1 MRAWDEAEREAAR
14 RREAAAADAGLP
26 PVGDEATL
34 ASLGLAS
41 DDETG
46 PDPAGPGG
54 AGAAAGGAGDVPPG
68 GHRHGDIVHPGPH
81 RHPHVE
87 TPDDGRPVL
96 GIVGA
101 GPVGTALGV
110 AFARAGWRVGAVA
123 SRDPERRRRF
133 VSLVPGSRA
142 LPEAQAIVDECHLVV
157 LAVPDDAVASVAR
170 QLRLYSGQAIVH
182 TSGALGADVLAPS
195 LAAGTQAGGFHPLI
209 AFADVDRAVAALR
222 GATVAVEAEPPL
234 LGLLGEMAASVGAHP
249 VVIPHGAKAAYH
261 AAAVLA
267 AAGTIALLD
276 SIAELGRVAGLDEA
290 QSLAVYLP
298 LVEDTLGNARALGI
312 ARALTGP
319 MTRGDVGTLEAHAA
333 TLAARAP
340 AVAALH
346 REVSLRAI
354 AIAEGRGAIDAAA
367 AASLRAAVVAA
378 PADAPPATAPADAAP
393 AGGDGPSAVRRVG

>member
-1 MRAWDEAEREAAR
+1 MRMRAWDEAEREAAR
-14 RREAAAADAGLP
+14 RREAAALESALP

-34 ASLGLAS
+34 EALGL
-41 DDETG
+41 
-46 PDPAGPGG
+46 G
-54 AGAAAGGAGDVPPG
+54 AGRDGEGREAHPGANDAGQDGPPLPPG
-68 GHRHGDIVHPGPH
+68 AHRHGDVVHLGPH

-87 TPDDGRPVL
+87 TQDDGRPVL

-110 AFARAGWRVGAVA
+110 AFSRAGWRVGAAA

-133 VSLVPGSRA
+133 ASLVPGART
-142 LPEAQAIVDECHLVV
+142 LPEAQGIVDECHLVV
-157 LAVPDDAVASVAR
+157 VAVPDDAVASVAR
-170 QLRLYSGQAIVH
+170 TIRLYSGQAIVH
-182 TSGALGADVLAPS
+182 TSGVLGAEVLEPS

-209 AFADVDRAVAALR
+209 AFADVDRAVAALP

-234 LGLLGEMAASVGAHP
+234 RGLLGEMAASIGAHP

-276 SIAELGRVAGLDEA
+276 SIAELGRVADLDES

-298 LVEDTLGNARALGI
+298 LVENTIGNARALGI

-319 MTRGDVGTLEAHAA
+319 MTRGDVGTLGAHAA
-333 TLAARAP
+333 TLAAHAP
-340 AVAALH
+340 AVVALH

-354 AIAEGRGAIDAAA
+354 EIAERRGAIDGPTADALRAVLAPAAA
-367 AASLRAAVVAA
+367 EGGAEGVGVLG
-378 PADAPPATAPADAAP
+378 ADATSP
-393 AGGDGPSAVRRVG
+393 DGRVG

>member
-14 RREAAAADAGLP
+14 RRDAAADEAGLP
-26 PVGDEATL
+26 PAG
-34 ASLGLAS
+34 SG
-41 DDETG
+41 
-46 PDPAGPGG
+46 GPGG
-54 AGAAAGGAGDVPPG
+54 DGALPSGA
-68 GHRHGDIVHPGPH
+68 HRHGDVVHPGPH

-87 TPDDGRPVL
+87 PPDDGRPVL

-110 AFARAGWRVGAVA
+110 AFSRAGWHVGAVA
-123 SRDPERRRRF
+123 SRDAERRRRF
-133 VSLVPGSRA
+133 ASLVPGARA

-157 LAVPDDAVASVAR
+157 VAVPDDAVASVAR
-170 QLRLYSGQAIVH
+170 GLRLYSGQAIVH
-182 TSGALGADVLAPS
+182 TSGALGAEVLAPS

-234 LGLLGEMAASVGAHP
+234 LGLLGEMASSVGAHP

-276 SIAELGRVAGLDEA
+276 SIASLGRVAGLDEA

-298 LVEDTLGNARALGI
+298 LVENTIGNARALGL

-333 TLAARAP
+333 TLAAHAP
-340 AVAALH
+340 DVAALH

-354 AIAEGRGAIDAAA
+354 AIAEGRGAIDAETARDLRAALGPPPGGPGGAAPARAADAA
-367 AASLRAAVVAA
+367 AA
-378 PADAPPATAPADAAP
+378 DAA
-393 AGGDGPSAVRRVG
+393 SHRRPVG

>member
-14 RREAAAADAGLP
+14 RREAVAAESALP
-26 PVGDEATL
+26 PVGDEETL
-34 ASLGLAS
+34 EALGL
-41 DDETG
+41 G
-46 PDPAGPGG
+46 PDGSAPGPGG
-54 AGAAAGGAGDVPPG
+54 PARPGDPDLPAGA
-68 GHRHGDIVHPGPH
+68 HRHGDVIHPGPH

-87 TPDDGRPVL
+87 APDDGRPVL

-110 AFARAGWRVGAVA
+110 AFSRAGWRVGAVA

-133 VSLVPGSRA
+133 ASLVLGARP
-142 LPEAQAIVDECHLVV
+142 LPDAQAIVDECHLVM
-157 LAVPDDAVASVAR
+157 LAVPDDAVAAVAGAI
-170 QLRLYSGQAIVH
+170 RLYSGQAIVH
-182 TSGALGADVLAPS
+182 TSGALGAEVLAPA

-209 AFADVDRAVAALR
+209 AFADVDRAVAALD

-234 LGLLGEMAASVGAHP
+234 LGLLGEMAASIGAHP
-249 VVIPHGAKAAYH
+249 VVIPPGAKAAYH

-267 AAGTIALLD
+267 AAGTVSLLD

-298 LVEDTLGNARALGI
+298 LVENTIGNARALGI

-333 TLAARAP
+333 TLAAHAP
-340 AVAALH
+340 GVAALH
-346 REVSLRAI
+346 REVMLRAI
-354 AIAEGRGAIDAAA
+354 AIAEARGAIDAATA
-367 AASLRAAVVAA
+367 VALRSALGGRAAPELGEGRV
-378 PADAPPATAPADAAP
+378 T
-393 AGGDGPSAVRRVG
+393 GGTSPVGRVE